1 MATTSVH
8 IERRDIHLATCR
20 ARRQQLVCSTCC
32 ELIERAD
39 RAIRASAPV
48 MAAA

>member
-8 IERRDIHLATCR
+8 LERRDIHTAVCR
-20 ARRQQLVCSTCC
+20 ARRSGLACGTCS